1 MHEMQ
6 KTNVMLNILDKIKLK
21 NADCKI
27 KYLKNITR
35 KSIPCREKK
44 KEHKKTRSR
53 FDIFMLFYTRQADCI
68 FEKQKDNLV
77 RLTLKNGY
85 HYVCHDLLSIK
96 KKDNLLRLTL

>member
-1 MHEMQ
+1 MQ
-6 KTNVMLNILDKIKLK
+6 G
-21 NADCKI
+21 
-27 KYLKNITR
+27 
-35 KSIPCREKK
+35 KK
-44 KEHKKTRSR
+44 KSTQKR